1 MPLYIKNSSSV
12 IKYFHF
18 YYNAQIYLYDNTSFD
33 KRKHLFRNREQKIFV
48 IFYPTAQKELLHISM
63 RSPFLL
69 RNEYSKWPILF
80 YCVKRFLQIIEN
92 IVDIFCT
99 DGKTDG
105 VWLDSLLCLFLLI

>member
-33 KRKHLFRNREQKIFV
+33 KRKHFFRNRKQKIFV
-48 IFYPTAQKELLHISM
+48 IFYPTAQKELLNISM

-105 VWLDSLLCLFLLI
+105 V